1 MRSARA
7 RLRALSAA
15 VAVALCASGF
25 ATSAAADDGPTA
37 SPPPPRAAPVPRSY
51 PRSFG
56 TYDGLVEYATGVA
69 KEQQVLSDR
78 LASLAHRDDNTAAA
92 LAAVLAP
99 QARGGLGGADADL
112 VDNPRTA
119 RLRSRLATDAAARQ
133 QLVASGAL
141 VRANVP
147 WRMPLDGEITQ
158 GFGPTSLFLE
168 PPLAYGGTVYP
179 HFHAGTDI
187 GAPWGS
193 PIYAAAAGTVVFA
206 GTMGDGAE
214 VVVIAHD
221 AGLVSMYAHLDNLVH
236 PPAVKAGDTVQAG
249 DQIGNLGLTGI
260 TTGPHLHWAVW
271 RDGEL
276 IDPLSLI
283 GS

>member
-7 RLRALSAA
+7 RVRALSAA
-15 VAVALCASGF
+15 VAVALCAGGF
-25 ATSAAADDGPTA
+25 ATPAAADDGPTA
-37 SPPPPRAAPVPRSY
+37 SPPPRAAPAARSY

-56 TYDGLVEYATGVA
+56 TYDGLVEYASGIA

-78 LASLAHRDDNTAAA
+78 LASLAHRDRTTAAA

-99 QARGGLGGADADL
+99 QAGSRLGGDDADL

-119 RLRSRLATDAAARQ
+119 KLRSQLATDAAARR
-133 QLVASGAL
+133 QLVALGAL
-141 VRANVP
+141 VRATGP

-158 GFGPTSLFLE
+158 GFGPTSEFFE
-168 PPLAYGGTVYP
+168 PPLAYGGTVYA

-193 PIYAAAAGTVVFA
+193 PIYAPAAGTVVFA

-221 AGLVSMYAHLDNLVH
+221 AGLVSLYAHLDNVVH

-249 DQIGNLGLTGI
+249 DPIGNVGLTGI
-260 TTGPHLHWAVW
+260 TTGAHLHWAAW